1 MTEQILSPST
11 PLIEPASP
19 RPCPVCGDFTDA
31 PICARCLA
39 LAGPQSIMHQHD
51 WESWEPPEET
61 LTRRPKL
68 VEVESQFQPALASS
82 DKKSTSNALKRRLK
96 SLRSSKSEDDPE
108 GKSLILSGFTIF
120 FILLIIFYVGSM
132 ILGIDPLY
140 LVMRFFPS

>member
-1 MTEQILSPST
+1 
-11 PLIEPASP
+11 
-19 RPCPVCGDFTDA
+19 
-31 PICARCLA
+31 
-39 LAGPQSIMHQHD
+39 MHQHD